1 MRSST
6 RRFTL
11 PADFYDR
18 SALHVARDLIGTRL
32 VRRQGRTLLAGR
44 IVETEAYVGPHDLA
58 CHASKGRTARTEV
71 MFGPAGHAYVYLIYG
86 MYCCLNVVTGEEGY
100 PAAVLIRAIEP
111 LEGIA
116 RMTRNRGRQLA
127 ETAIGSGPGKLCQA
141 LAIDRRLNGESLEG
155 DRVWLEAGSRKR
167 AAVLRSPRIGVDYAG
182 AYRDKRWRFF
192 LAANPHVSPHP
203 FNRDAMRAR

>member
-1 MRSST
+1 MK
-6 RRFTL
+6 L
-11 PADFYDR
+11 VADFYAR
-18 SALHVARDLIGTRL
+18 SALDVARDLIGTRL

-58 CHASKGRTARTEV
+58 CHAARGRTARTEV

-86 MYCCLNVVTGEEGY
+86 MYCCLNVVTGDEGY

-116 RMTRNRGRQLA
+116 HMTRNRGRSLP

-141 LAIDRRLNGESLEG
+141 LAVDRRLNGESLEG
-155 DRVWLEAGSRKR
+155 GRVWLEAGSRDHC
-167 AAVLRSPRIGVDYAG
+167 VILRSPRIGVDYAG
-182 AYRDKRWRFF
+182 AYREKRWRFF
-192 LAANPHVSPHP
+192 LAGSPHVSPHP
-203 FNRDAMRAR
+203 FNREARRAR